1 MALTSPGLTLAIDAL
16 FGNIKPLLD
25 LIRRLGATDFAAENP
40 GVDIK
45 PGTTMKMPLSS
56 VSEALAFD
64 DDTNNYLTGGDTS
77 YGALTCTHFLQGYD
91 MRGTNIDAGVNAPR
105 IKQLFSM
112 RVATGLSMAMQ
123 KALKTALD
131 GTTASTGVK
140 IVAAPTLAQYD
151 ALAADITWLDKLNS
165 ALVVNGAEFAILKGL
180 MHGANLSATPANI
193 AQELGFRDVIVVPGM
208 TARAVIVPISS
219 IGFMGRV
226 PAIVADYKETGIE
239 TDPDSGLAI
248 GIVVANDQEHN
259 RVVVNG
265 DLWFGVCAKSASADA
280 TKAGIIKVGTQA

>member
-1 MALTSPGLTLAIDAL
+1 
-16 FGNIKPLLD
+16 
-25 LIRRLGATDFAAENP
+25 
-40 GVDIK
+40 
-45 PGTTMKMPLSS
+45 
-56 VSEALAFD
+56 
-64 DDTNNYLTGGDTS
+64 
-77 YGALTCTHFLQGYD
+77 
-91 MRGTNIDAGVNAPR
+91 DAGVNAPR

-208 TARAVIVPISS
+208 TARAVIVPVSS

-248 GIVVANDQEHN
+248 GIVVANDQKLN

-265 DLWFGVCAKSASADA
+265 DLWFGVCAKSANAGA
-280 TKAGIIKVGTQA
+280 TEAGIIKVGTQA